1 MRHSDGKNGH
11 SSSSGGSSGGR
22 AGRGKGRSAT
32 GSLGRPPRTAAA
44 SDGGGAIRK
53 RPAVGVAGAVDDEG
67 EGRGD
72 RLTDRQRQV
81 LQYISQSIHSRGYP
95 PTLREIGQH
104 MQIRSTNGV
113 NDHLRALEKKGYLE
127 RHDLKSRALRV
138 KEPSVG
144 ATGPETDDRDG
155 GLRRAAGQA
164 MVTAAAALSQDV
176 VEVPLLGRVAAGQPI
191 LAIEQRED
199 TVQVDR
205 FFLGNHRDVF
215 ALRVKGDSMIEAGIH
230 DGDYLFVKK
239 QSVARPGDIVVAMIN
254 DEATVK
260 YFYPERD
267 RIVFKPANSR
277 LLPIEVKKS
286 DFKPVNLLG
295 TVVGIYRRIN

>member
-11 SSSSGGSSGGR
+11 TSSSGGS

-164 MVTAAAALSQDV
+164 MVTAARAGCCSRSTRAWCRCRSRSGSSS
-176 VEVPLLGRVAAGQPI
+176 EAISSASARRVAWCRRSP
-191 LAIEQRED
+191 
-199 TVQVDR
+199 
-205 FFLGNHRDVF
+205 
-215 ALRVKGDSMIEAGIH
+215 
-230 DGDYLFVKK
+230 
-239 QSVARPGDIVVAMIN
+239 AR
-254 DEATVK
+254 
-260 YFYPERD
+260 R
-267 RIVFKPANSR
+267 
-277 LLPIEVKKS
+277 
-286 DFKPVNLLG
+286 
-295 TVVGIYRRIN
+295 